1 MPQRV
6 DATIRERAVFRG
18 GTGLSPDSRADCF
31 MQNTS
36 QSLLLRIQEKDEE
49 AWNWL
54 QQVLAP
60 SVYRFVRHYQ
70 IPETDAPDVTQEVFI
85 RVLRGLSTFRW
96 NGEPFTFRK
105 WLKAVTRNV
114 VLDYWRARKG
124 TNLAAGG
131 STAFEQFA
139 ELAEIPWDEAWE
151 EENFCNPVQL
161 ERRVLEMLRAE
172 LNERDRDIMD
182 SYGRDEPVPE
192 LLARHPGLSAGNVYK
207 IRERIKRRA
216 VELKQLLKTEL
227 EREVRCGEPPTA

>member
-1 MPQRV
+1 
-6 DATIRERAVFRG
+6 
-18 GTGLSPDSRADCF
+18 

-36 QSLLLRIQEKDEE
+36 QSLLARIQDKDED

-70 IPETDAPDVTQEVFI
+70 IPEADAPDVTQEVFI

-96 NGEPFTFRK
+96 SGEPFTFRK
-105 WLKAVTRNV
+105 WLKAVSRNAV
-114 VLDYWRARKG
+114 HDYWRARKG

-139 ELAEIPWDEAWE
+139 ELEDIQWDESWE
-151 EENFCNPVQL
+151 EENFCNPVQI
-161 ERRVLEMLRAE
+161 ERRTLEMLRSE
-172 LNERDRDIMD
+172 LSERDRDIMD
-182 SYGRDEPVPE
+182 SYGRDEPVTE
-192 LLARHPGLSAGNVYK
+192 LLSRHPGLTAGNVYK

-216 VELKQLLKTEL
+216 TELKQFLKREL
-227 EREVRCGEPPTA
+227 EREIRSGEPPADCSLKV